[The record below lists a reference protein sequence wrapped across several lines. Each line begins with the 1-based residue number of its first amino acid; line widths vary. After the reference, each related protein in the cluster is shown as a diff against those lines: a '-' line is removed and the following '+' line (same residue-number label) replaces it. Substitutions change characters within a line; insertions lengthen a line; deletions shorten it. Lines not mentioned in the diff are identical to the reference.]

1 MFKRGL
7 NKVASDLHIERT
19 GETHQAGSDNIVTR
33 NVFFSWLRKVKVLS

>member
-19 GETHQAGSDNIVTR
+19 SETHQAGSDNMITG
-33 NVFFSWLRKVKVLS
+33 NVFFS